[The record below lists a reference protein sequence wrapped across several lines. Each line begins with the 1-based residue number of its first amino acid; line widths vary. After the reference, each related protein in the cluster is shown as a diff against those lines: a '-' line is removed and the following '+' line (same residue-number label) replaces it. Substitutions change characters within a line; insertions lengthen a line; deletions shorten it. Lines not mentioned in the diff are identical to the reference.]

1 MHMNIV
7 ELHKSIAAY
16 ASLKERTIILWSPK
30 NRPVLEYTHQRQIKK
45 IEPYAETYINLDS
58 SITQFFDKLKKA
70 EHEQGTQTL
79 D

>member
-1 MHMNIV
+1 M
-7 ELHKSIAAY
+7 S
-16 ASLKERTIILWSPK
+16 
-30 NRPVLEYTHQRQIKK
+30 
-45 IEPYAETYINLDS
+45 AETYINLDS